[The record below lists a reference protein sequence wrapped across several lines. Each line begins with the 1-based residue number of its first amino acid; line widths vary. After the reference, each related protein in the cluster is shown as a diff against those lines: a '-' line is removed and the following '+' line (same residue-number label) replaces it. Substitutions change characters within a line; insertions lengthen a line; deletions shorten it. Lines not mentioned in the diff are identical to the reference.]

1 MEKLKEIIKKQ
12 DSFGYSFNFKFN
24 KKDETY
30 NTLIGG
36 LASIALNIVMIYMF
50 GQQLAIMLSK
60 SQL

>member
-1 MEKLKEIIKKQ
+1 MKKLIEIIKKQ
-12 DSFGYSFNFKFN
+12 DSFGYCFNFKFN
-24 KKDETY
+24 KSEETY

-60 SQL
+60 T